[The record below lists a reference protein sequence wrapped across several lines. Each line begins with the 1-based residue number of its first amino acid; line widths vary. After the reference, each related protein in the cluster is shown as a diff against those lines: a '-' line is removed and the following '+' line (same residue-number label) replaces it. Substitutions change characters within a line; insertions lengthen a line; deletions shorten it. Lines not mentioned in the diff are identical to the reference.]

1 MTMTPACAT
10 PECASAPQP
19 ERRQAL
25 VTGAGGGIGRA
36 IALELARAGGLVVAM
51 GRQADKLAETR
62 RLVRDAGG
70 RCEVV
75 VADLCGGDWH
85 APVARLA
92 PELDTLV
99 HNATSFPAYGNL
111 EDVPRAQFDEVHETV
126 VAGPAR
132 MCAHLLPAL
141 RARRFGRIVFVGSI
155 AGTNGARRQAAYAS
169 AKAALHGLV
178 RSLALETAR
187 DGITVNL
194 VEPGLVLTERVLEAI
209 PAATRAALVASTPMG
224 RPARADEVAAAVGF
238 LASDRASYITGA
250 TLPVTGGL
258 GLGLFPPQ
266 QP

>member
-1 MTMTPACAT
+1 MALHLANSQAPPPA
-10 PECASAPQP
+10 
-19 ERRQAL
+19 RRQAL

-36 IALELARAGGLVVAM
+36 IALELAREGGLVVAL

-62 RLVRDAGG
+62 RLVHAAGG

-75 VADLCGGDWH
+75 VADLRAELWRT
-85 APVARLA
+85 PVAQLA

-111 EDVPRAQFDEVHETV
+111 EDVPREQFDEVHDTV
-126 VAGPAR
+126 VGGPAR
-132 MCAHLLPAL
+132 MCAHVLPAL
-141 RARRFGRIVFVGSI
+141 RARRFGRVIFVGSI

-178 RSLALETAR
+178 RSLALETAL

-209 PAATRAALVASTPMG
+209 PEATRAALVASTPMG
-224 RPARADEVAAAVGF
+224 RPAWAEEVAAAVGF
-238 LASDRASYITGA
+238 LASERASYITGA

-258 GLGLFPPQ
+258 GLGLFPSPSM
-266 QP
+266 